1 MYSIK
6 TNSGEDY
13 DNLICYLSFT
23 TYDHIK
29 KHLQKYTELDIDE
42 VHKVAL
48 TLSIQYNMFSYR
60 RAMYEIHGVTFILEK
75 EPK

>member
-6 TNSGEDY
+6 TNSGEDH

-29 KHLQKYTELDIDE
+29 KHLQKYTELDTDE
-42 VHKVAL
+42 IVLITNAL
-48 TLSIQYNMFSYR
+48 CTQYNRFSYR

-75 EPK
+75 EHK